1 MGYKYFKSK
10 EPDVHKKNKNGLQKI
25 VHTQSIGGDR
35 HYGTFGLDKS
45 SFPTKS
51 EGEGSLGFSRQSIG
65 ESYNGYYM
73 RRCCREVQDLKRKEQ
88 CTAGKKDF
96 SSFLHEAN
104 CCMDTHWEPHARKI
118 DLK

>member
-1 MGYKYFKSK
+1 MGCKKLCTRNPSVVIDIMARLDWTRAVFLRNPK
-10 EPDVHKKNKNGLQKI
+10 ERVL
-25 VHTQSIGGDR
+25 SA
-35 HYGTFGLDKS
+35 FLDKA
-45 SFPTKS
+45 
-51 EGEGSLGFSRQSIG
+51 LG